1 MGVLPVLAVPQGG
14 FSSVNAIQEQD
25 RVVWERS
32 YNFQFLGFLPNNT
45 NLGLLPGS
53 VVSLEEQ
60 LYLNVD
66 APVLCQGQV

>member
-1 MGVLPVLAVPQGG
+1 MGVLPALAVPQGG

-25 RVVWERS
+25 CGVWERS
-32 YNFQFLGFLPNNT
+32 YNFQLLGFLPNNT

>member
-1 MGVLPVLAVPQGG
+1 MGVLPIPAVPQGG
-14 FSSVNAIQEQD
+14 FLSVNAIQEQD

-32 YNFQFLGFLPNNT
+32 YNFQLLGFLPNNT

-66 APVLCQGQV
+66 GSVLCQGQV